1 MKISKMSLVKVNV
14 LTLGLMFLL
23 TQAVPISLA
32 DQATAAQRPAPAP
45 EISTTAQPSTPQTG
59 PVAKQ
64 STVKQSTV
72 PDGPLGLVNVG
83 LDKIGEQVK
92 KNEGTTLQKIGTPDK
107 RHPQELGGVTIKMAE
122 KIIKLPE
129 SVSKGL
135 EVGGGAVK
143 NPASAASKEVSPKPD
158 PH

>member
-1 MKISKMSLVKVNV
+1 MKISTMSLAKVNV
-14 LTLGLMFLL
+14 LTLGLIFLL

-59 PVAKQ
+59 PVA
-64 STVKQSTV
+64 KQSTV